1 MEEPVDARSGEEL
14 LASAQRSG
22 REGAMDPHTAE
33 LVARSIAFG
42 EHRADDAMHPRP
54 LVTFLAGQSVQDMLD
69 TVSRTGFSRFP
80 VVGETIDDIVGVVHY
95 RQALAVP
102 RERRASTPV
111 REIAVEAPVVSESMT
126 LDPLMR
132 VLRQTPLQ
140 MAVVVDE
147 FGGTAGIVTFED
159 LVEEL
164 VGEIEDEQDQVTR
177 RHERIDDDTVL
188 LEGLFRPDELGR
200 LLELEIP
207 QPEEAATLTGL
218 LSERL
223 DRLPVPGDEIALRA
237 RDHVNRDDDDLPTHA
252 RVTLRVESIEHNRVG
267 WARAHAERGIDPD
280 ELDSEGEH
288 RP

>member
-1 MEEPVDARSGEEL
+1 
-14 LASAQRSG
+14 
-22 REGAMDPHTAE
+22 
-33 LVARSIAFG
+33 
-42 EHRADDAMHPRP
+42 
-54 LVTFLAGQSVQDMLD
+54 
-69 TVSRTGFSRFP
+69 
-80 VVGETIDDIVGVVHY
+80 
-95 RQALAVP
+95 
-102 RERRASTPV
+102 
-111 REIAVEAPVVSESMT
+111 MT

-132 VLRQTPLQ
+132 VVRETPLQ

-164 VGEIEDEQDQVTR
+164 VGEIEDEQDQVAR
-177 RHERIDDDTVL
+177 RHERVDDDTVL

-200 LLELEIP
+200 LLDLEIP

-223 DRLPVPGDEIALRA
+223 DRLPAPGDEIALRA
-237 RDHVNRDDDDLPTHA
+237 RDHVHRDVDDLPTHA

-280 ELDSEGEH
+280 ELDADGEH